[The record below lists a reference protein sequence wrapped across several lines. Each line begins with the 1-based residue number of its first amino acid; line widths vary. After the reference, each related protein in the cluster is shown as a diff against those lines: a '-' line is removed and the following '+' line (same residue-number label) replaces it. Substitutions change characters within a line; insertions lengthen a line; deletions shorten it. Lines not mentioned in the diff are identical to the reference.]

1 MSDLSQN
8 DATPKAHG
16 SDPERKRNPSSTPS
30 DPSMQPGLE
39 VVPASGND
47 KQLISDAD
55 EGDKE
60 VVSVEDSEAPHSD
73 KKSYA
78 PLAQSDWLTAWDG
91 DLVGLSACESAINES
106 VPIRLFY
113 ASNSTAFEEYLWWAA
128 EDKWEWRQ
136 TRQGYSG
143 SANVGC
149 HPGIGYYRY
158 LGLANPSN
166 RLEIW
171 YQPAEDILAEW
182 QKYHSSHPQF
192 EIPNVHPASSLA
204 FRRGYV
210 FYQENATNAM
220 KVVPVRWDG
229 YYKNSRSDDVDSPAA
244 DLSGVSATHMDAK
257 RSENYTRISYQRNGG
272 DVAWLE
278 RGPGD
283 DKWKVKSPVPIS

>member
-1 MSDLSQN
+1 MGVAADPTRVQWLRQCRLPPGNRLLQISRISQPQQPTRDL
-8 DATPKAHG
+8 
-16 SDPERKRNPSSTPS
+16 
-30 DPSMQPGLE
+30 
-39 VVPASGND
+39 VPAS
-47 KQLISDAD
+47 
-55 EGDKE
+55 
-60 VVSVEDSEAPHSD
+60 
-73 KKSYA
+73 
-78 PLAQSDWLTAWDG
+78 
-91 DLVGLSACESAINES
+91 
-106 VPIRLFY
+106 R
-113 ASNSTAFEEYLWWAA
+113 
-128 EDKWEWRQ
+128 R
-136 TRQGYSG
+136 
-143 SANVGC
+143 
-149 HPGIGYYRY
+149 HPGGMAKISFLPSFFLSYDIR
-158 LGLANPSN
+158 NPLTP
-166 RLEIW
+166 RF
-171 YQPAEDILAEW
+171 PA
-182 QKYHSSHPQF
+182 QF